1 MALSR
6 KVLTVGAMGVAA
18 FALIGAGATATF
30 SDAVQ
35 SRQQITAGTMNMTIS
50 GPAGSWTNGKM
61 LTLEATGPV
70 GSTFTTGPQLVTVTN
85 DGNITS
91 QLVRLTVS
99 APTTNAS
106 LAKGI
111 FVKIQMPDTMVPVY
125 DGPLSGLA
133 TAPGLGINGQRIA
146 DGKSMSAYVTFY
158 ANNLPNDAQGGVVTP
173 TFTVDF
179 TG

>member
-6 KVLTVGAMGVAA
+6 RLLTVGAMGVAA

-30 SDAVQ
+30 NDAAQ
-35 SRQQITAGTMNMTIS
+35 SRQQITAGSMHMTIS
-50 GPAGSWTNGKM
+50 GPADSWTNGKI
-61 LTLEATGPV
+61 LTLKTTGPV

-85 DGNITS
+85 EGDITS
-91 QLVRLTVS
+91 ELVKLTVS
-99 APTTNAS
+99 APTNNTA
-106 LAKGI
+106 LANGI
-111 FVKIQMPDTMVPVY
+111 RVTIQLPDTRVPVY
-125 DGPLSGLA
+125 DGPLTGLA
-133 TAPGLGINGQRIA
+133 TAASSGINGQRIA

>member
-1 MALSR
+1 VS
-6 KVLTVGAMGVAA
+6 
-18 FALIGAGATATF
+18 
-30 SDAVQ
+30 
-35 SRQQITAGTMNMTIS
+35 
-50 GPAGSWTNGKM
+50 
-61 LTLEATGPV
+61 
-70 GSTFTTGPQLVTVTN
+70 STFTTGPQLVTVTN

-91 QLVRLTVS
+91 ELVKLTVS
-99 APTTNAS
+99 APTTNAA
-106 LAKGI
+106 LANGI
-111 FVKIQMPDTMVPVY
+111 RVSIQLPDTKAPVY

-133 TAPGLGINGQRIA
+133 TAAGLGINGQRIA